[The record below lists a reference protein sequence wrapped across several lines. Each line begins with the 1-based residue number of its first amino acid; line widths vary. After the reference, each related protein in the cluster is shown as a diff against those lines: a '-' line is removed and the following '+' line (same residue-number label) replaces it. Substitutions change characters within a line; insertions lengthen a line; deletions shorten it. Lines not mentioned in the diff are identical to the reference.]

1 MVRAMK
7 NLEDGSRDAKRQ
19 DRTPNNDA

>member
-1 MVRAMK
+1 MK

-19 DRTPNNDA
+19 DRTPNADARTT